1 MKELK
6 CPNCGHVFK
15 VDNEMFDSLAAQV
28 RNEAFEEELHKRI
41 DDARRIL
48 TAEFKAK
55 ADAGNNM
62 MKEKLNEMQRKLDA
76 SEAERLRQLDAAK
89 ADARE
94 RENKVRLDEAEQKR
108 RLESTISELKSQVL
122 NFKTEK
128 KMAVL
133 EAENR
138 SKDELHA
145 RDNTIARLRLD
156 ISSEQ
161 QNHKLKLESEKE
173 KYEAIIKGKDAEI
186 ERQRDFR
193 QRLSTK
199 MLGETLEQH
208 CSNQFNRIRQ
218 VAYPNA
224 YFEKDNDASEG
235 SKGDF
240 IFRDYFN
247 GTEYI
252 SIMFEMKNEADT
264 TATKHRNADFFK
276 KLDHDRRSKGCEY
289 AILVSML
296 EPDNDLYDGITDV
309 SHVAD
314 KMYVVRPQFFLPIIA
329 LLCTAARK
337 NALTLARLEEVKRQ
351 SVDVTNFEQ
360 KLEAFRTGFGNNY
373 RMACDKY
380 NTAIAEIDKSISHMQ
395 KIKEALLSSQN
406 QLRLANDKA
415 EGLTIRKLTYQNET
429 MRAKFEEARKA
440 GDISSQETPE
450 AEA

>member
-1 MKELK
+1 M
-6 CPNCGHVFK
+6 
-15 VDNEMFDSLAAQV
+15 
-28 RNEAFEEELHKRI
+28 
-41 DDARRIL
+41 
-48 TAEFKAK
+48 
-55 ADAGNNM
+55 
-62 MKEKLNEMQRKLDA
+62 
-76 SEAERLRQLDAAK
+76 
-89 ADARE
+89 
-94 RENKVRLDEAEQKR
+94 
-108 RLESTISELKSQVL
+108 KSQVL

-289 AILVSML
+289 AILESML